1 MHYYGISARNKLFKI
16 IKINIIFSIG
26 LVTTII
32 VANSIIYFAQP
43 IENKITYTNWI
54 LLINSSIAAVLSVIV
69 VVIKLLKQ
77 KTLDQHA
84 KTHIALTI
92 GLILWLCANIQWW
105 IYESNDIIP
114 DVPTQADLFWLAA
127 YPFFLYSIFS
137 TFKEFYK
144 KHKSKRIL
152 FASLFCGASLVL
164 FTIFIATNLSVLS
177 SQRGMFLFATVISYP
192 ILNVILIIPSIS
204 MFVGFR
210 KEPKLAISRICEF
223 LSVVSLVIAD
233 SWFLIIFLSNGID
246 VIWYSNLLVIDHYI
260 LISAALLGNAIF
272 LIQSYNKHI
281 LKTKHW
287 VNVSKRKQIVT
298 IVIMISIMAT
308 AAILLNIPFHGNKD
322 YTSNNIYSTGNENTI
337 KIGALLGLSGSSYE
351 SGLIQKKIF
360 EQAKHDVN
368 KNFSNSNSSKRI
380 QLQIANTEINSDIV
394 LEKTKELVSNGVKII
409 IGPQTSDELKKIK
422 PYVDSHDVLL
432 ISQSVLHHHWHQ

>member
-1 MHYYGISARNKLFKI
+1 MLNG
-16 IKINIIFSIG
+16 
-26 LVTTII
+26 
-32 VANSIIYFAQP
+32 
-43 IENKITYTNWI
+43 
-54 LLINSSIAAVLSVIV
+54 IV
-69 VVIKLLKQ
+69 VVIKLQKQ

-105 IYESNDIIP
+105 VYESNDIIP
-114 DVPTQADLFWLAA
+114 DVPTQADSFWLAA
-127 YPFFLYSIFS
+127 YPFFLYSIVS

-144 KHKSKRIL
+144 KYKSKRIL
-152 FASLFCGASLVL
+152 FASLFCGISLVL
-164 FTIFIATNLSVLS
+164 YTIFVATNLSVLS

-192 ILNVILIIPSIS
+192 VLNVILIIPAIS

-210 KEPKLAISRICEF
+210 KEPKLAIPRICEF
-223 LSVVSLVIAD
+223 LSVISLVMAD
-233 SWFLIIFLSNGID
+233 SWFLIIFLSNRIE

-272 LIQSYNKHI
+272 LIQSHNKHS
-281 LKTKHW
+281 LKFRYWIKI
-287 VNVSKRKQIVT
+287 SKRKQIVT
-298 IVIMISIMAT
+298 MVIIISIMAT
-308 AAILLNIPFHGNKD
+308 AAILLNIAFHGNND
-322 YTSNNIYSTGNENTI
+322 YNSSNIYSTGNKNTI

-360 EQAKHDVN
+360 EQAKLDVN
-368 KNFSNSNSSKRI
+368 ENFSKSNSSKRI
-380 QLQIANTEINSDIV
+380 ELQIANTEINPNMA
-394 LEKTKELVSNGVKII
+394 LEKTKELVNNGIKII

-432 ISQSVLHHHWHQ
+432 ISQSTTAPSLATIDNIYRLLQNDTYQGQQIAEKMHGDGKKIVIPIWLNNKYGNELYKSTRAILRSSEANLLMG